1 MTTYD
6 IFLVCCNYVW
16 EALSR
21 FILETLYGNANMTYP
36 PIRRTEI
43 KF

>member
-21 FILETLYGNANMTYP
+21 FILETRSLQA
-36 PIRRTEI
+36 
-43 KF
+43 